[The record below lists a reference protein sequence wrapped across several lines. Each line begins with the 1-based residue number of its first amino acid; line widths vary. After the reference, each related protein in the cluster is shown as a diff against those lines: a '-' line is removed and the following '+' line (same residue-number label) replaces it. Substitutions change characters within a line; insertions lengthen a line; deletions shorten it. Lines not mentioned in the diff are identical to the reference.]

1 MKITAITAQVAN
13 RDRVNVSIDGK
24 YKLSLDILQVTEL
37 GVKVGRELD
46 EAELAE
52 LEQESQFGKL
62 YTRALEYCMMRPH
75 SVKEV
80 RDYLY
85 RKTLARRYK
94 SKKTG
99 EIKDQAGVSQSIAN
113 RVLDRLVEK
122 GYLND
127 EDFTRYWLE
136 NRSLTKGASR
146 RKLVAELRTKGVDGA
161 IINQQLATSDR
172 QDSQEI
178 QKIIAKKARHY
189 TDQQK
194 LVAYLARQGF
204 SYEDI
209 QRALAE

>member
-178 QKIIAKKARHY
+178 QKIIAKKARRY

>member
-1 MKITAITAQVAN
+1 
-13 RDRVNVSIDGK
+13 
-24 YKLSLDILQVTEL
+24 
-37 GVKVGRELD
+37 
-46 EAELAE
+46 
-52 LEQESQFGKL
+52 
-62 YTRALEYCMMRPH
+62 MRPH

-178 QKIIAKKARHY
+178 QKIIAKKARRY